1 LEHGRA
7 AEAIRPDKIQ
17 RLNGLGVGHAD
28 PYCRNAQQWN
38 SLKQKNRSMKMG
50 SVAVILKKKGYDVYT
65 ITPEA
70 TVFEALQLMADKNIG
85 CLVVQKDGEIVGI
98 ISERDYARKIILKG
112 RFSKDVKVSEIMTTE
127 VLRIDPDEDIE
138 RCMEL
143 MTYHRARH
151 LPVFENDR
159 LIGIISV
166 GDIVKAIIEKQ
177 EETIKQLENYI
188 KGRP

>member
-1 LEHGRA
+1 
-7 AEAIRPDKIQ
+7 
-17 RLNGLGVGHAD
+17 
-28 PYCRNAQQWN
+28 
-38 SLKQKNRSMKMG
+38 MG

-127 VLRIDPDEDIE
+127 VLRINPDEDIE

-188 KGRP
+188 KGRR